1 MLLVWASSLIGHDTA
16 MAFLF
21 VLYWN
26 LLIPPRSS
34 KSIVIRNTVA
44 IRFFPGV
51 KRPGRDVDRPPLSSA
66 EVKERV
72 ELCLYSRFGPLWRVI
87 GWTLPFTYTIG
98 TVGFWPLFWVD
109 TSVLWCL
116 YFYRWRKCVC
126 LHRRYQPFR
135 LHSVTITRLCN
146 ALCRRE
152 ILESYLL
159 IAVDEQNPST

>member
-1 MLLVWASSLIGHDTA
+1 

-26 LLIPPRSS
+26 SLIPRRSF
-34 KSIVIRNTVA
+34 KSIVICNTVA
-44 IRFFPGV
+44 TGSFPGV
-51 KRPGRDVDRPPLSSA
+51 KRPGRGVDRPPLSSA

-72 ELCLYSRFGPLWRVI
+72 ELCLYSLFGPSWPVL

-98 TVGFWPLFWVD
+98 TVAFWPFFWVD

-116 YFYRWRKCVC
+116 YFCRWRKYVR
-126 LHRRYQPFR
+126 LHHRYQPFR

-159 IAVDEQNPST
+159 IAVDEHNPST